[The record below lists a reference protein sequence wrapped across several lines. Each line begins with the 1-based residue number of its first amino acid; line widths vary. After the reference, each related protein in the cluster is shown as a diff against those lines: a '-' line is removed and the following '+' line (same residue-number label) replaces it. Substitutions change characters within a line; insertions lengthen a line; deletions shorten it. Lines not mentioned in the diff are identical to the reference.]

1 MEALEITDVL
11 NENVLR
17 YRLKGGASYIRDKRI
32 KTFYPSSV
40 STYSSNSNSVIRF
53 NLTGGANEWINLR
66 SLLIGFTLIN
76 ADNDGT
82 KELRPAYKPSSF
94 FQRMRVM
101 AGSNVIAEI
110 PDLNR
115 YEAMMDILQ
124 HDGSRNYTDNLG
136 FGETFYNEGN
146 QFLTYTQLAT
156 NPVSNTVQNVIDQ
169 AKPDN
174 FGGFKNK
181 KTVYYRPSCPFFNV
195 SNFIPL
201 SYCPIV
207 IELTLVSDANEH
219 LVNLSGDF
227 TTTNTSFLWNIEQP
241 IITCDIHRL
250 DDGLFAEHAEIL
262 EKQSLPITFNSVS
275 VQTQT
280 TSRST
285 DIFTT
290 IVRNVSKADN
300 IFISFYSNFGYKGGF
315 QEVLKPHNL
324 LYHPLSWESGTSI
337 AQRYYENIDLS
348 FQLSIGN
355 TVIPEMPTME
365 VADNYKHLQETRN
378 NHVSIKPHM
387 YRTNSFLAGFNLKKL
402 NSANYTGLNLK
413 NNSNM
418 VVRVKP
424 LYGTDLYTT
433 DNGTDTGLMPDKMY
447 IVIDHECIL
456 EINAQSVIFYD

>member
-1 MEALEITDVL
+1 M
-11 NENVLR
+11 R

-76 ADNDGT
+76 GDNNGT
-82 KELRPAYKPSSF
+82 KQLRPAYKPSSF

-115 YEAMMDILQ
+115 YGAMMDILQ
-124 HDGSRNYTDNLG
+124 DDGSRNYTDNLG

-146 QFLTYTQLAT
+146 RFLVYRQLAT
-156 NPVSNTVQNVIDQ
+156 NPGADHIANVTEHVT
-169 AKPDN
+169 PDN
-174 FGGFKNK
+174 FGGFLNK

-207 IELTLVSDANEH
+207 IEFTLVSDPLEPI
-219 LVNLSGDF
+219 VVTTYGDF
-227 TTTNTSFLWNIEQP
+227 TTANTSTTWSIEQP
-241 IITCDIHRL
+241 VMTADVHRL
-250 DDGLFAEHAEIL
+250 DDGLFAEYAEIL

-280 TSRST
+280 ISRNR

-300 IFISFYSNFGYKGGF
+300 IFISFYALRAYQGGF
-315 QEVLKPHNL
+315 GEVLKPHNL
-324 LYHPLSWESGTSI
+324 LYHPLGWQNQVSVT
-337 AQRYYENIDLS
+337 QQYYEDLDLS

-355 TVIPEMPTME
+355 TAIPEMPTMGIT
-365 VADNYKHLQETRN
+365 DNYKHLQETRN
-378 NHVSIKPHM
+378 NHVSIKPHL

-413 NNSNM
+413 NNSSM

-424 LYGTDLYTT
+424 LTGTRPYTE
-433 DNGTDTGLMPDKMY
+433 DNGTDTGPMPDKMF
-447 IVIDHECIL
+447 IVIEHECIL
-456 EINAQSVIFYD
+456 EIKAQSAIFYD